1 MSYFPFYTNI
11 HNKTFMIIGGGTVA
25 LEKVNRLRRFTAS
38 MIVIAPHTEIEG
50 REVEV
55 PRRSADYVQ
64 ILRREYRADDLAIA
78 DYVVAATG
86 IREVD
91 RGVADDCRKRK
102 IPVNVVDDQA
112 YCDFIFPSIVKRGPL
127 TIAIST
133 SGTSPAYAMQLRRE
147 LDEMLPDEIEAI
159 LDRMGEI
166 RADVSA
172 RVSEQKTRAVLY
184 KKILARL
191 IETGNTLPQA
201 DILRMVEQAAD
212 DRGQKEI

>member
-172 RVSEQKTRAVLY
+172 RVSEQKTRAALY

>member
-55 PRRSADYVQ
+55 PRRSEDYVQ
-64 ILRREYRADDLAIA
+64 ILRREYRADDLAFA

-172 RVSEQKTRAVLY
+172 RVSEQKTRAALY

-191 IETGNTLPQA
+191 IETGNSLAQA
-201 DILRMVEQAAD
+201 DILRMIEQAAD

>member
-11 HNKTFMIIGGGTVA
+11 RNKTFLIIGGGTVA

-38 MIVIAPHTEIEG
+38 IIVIAPHTEMEG
-50 REVEV
+50 TDVEV
-55 PRRSADYVQ
+55 PLRSADYVQ
-64 ILRREYRADDLAIA
+64 ILRREYREEDLSLA

-91 RGVADDCRKRK
+91 RGVANDCRRRK

-147 LDEMLPDEIEAI
+147 LDEMLPDEIEGV
-159 LDRMGEI
+159 LERMGEI
-166 RADVSA
+166 RKDVSA
-172 RVSEQKTRAVLY
+172 RVSDQKTRAALY
-184 KKILARL
+184 KNILAKL
-191 IETGNTLPQA
+191 IETGNSLAQE
-201 DILRMVEQAAD
+201 DVLGMIEQAAD

>member
-64 ILRREYRADDLAIA
+64 ILRREYRADDLAFA

-166 RADVSA
+166 RAEVSA
-172 RVSEQKTRAVLY
+172 RVSEQKTRAALY

-191 IETGNTLPQA
+191 IETGNSLAQA
-201 DILRMVEQAAD
+201 DILRMIEQAAD

>member
-38 MIVIAPHTEIEG
+38 IIVIAPHTEMEG
-50 REVEV
+50 TDVEV
-55 PRRSADYVQ
+55 PLRSADYVQ
-64 ILRREYRADDLAIA
+64 ILRREYREEDLSLA

-112 YCDFIFPSIVKRGPL
+112 CCDFIFPSIVKRGPL

-172 RVSEQKTRAVLY
+172 RVSEQKTRAALY
-184 KKILARL
+184 KNILARL

>member
-64 ILRREYRADDLAIA
+64 ILRREYRADDLAFA

-184 KKILARL
+184 KKSLARL
-191 IETGNTLPQA
+191 IETGNTRPQA

>member
-64 ILRREYRADDLAIA
+64 ILRREYRADDLAFA

-112 YCDFIFPSIVKRGPL
+112 CCDFIFPSIVKRGPL

-172 RVSEQKTRAVLY
+172 RVSEQKTRAALY

>member
-55 PRRSADYVQ
+55 PRHSADYVQ
-64 ILRREYRADDLAIA
+64 ILRREYRADDLAFA

-172 RVSEQKTRAVLY
+172 RVSEQKTRAALY

>member
-64 ILRREYRADDLAIA
+64 ILRREYRADDLAFA

-212 DRGQKEI
+212 DREQKEI

>member
-64 ILRREYRADDLAIA
+64 ILRREYRADDLAFA

-172 RVSEQKTRAVLY
+172 RMSEQKTRAALY

>member
-11 HNKTFMIIGGGTVA
+11 RNKTFLIIGGGTVA

-38 MIVIAPHTEIEG
+38 IIVIAPHTEMEG
-50 REVEV
+50 TDVEV
-55 PRRSADYVQ
+55 PLRSADYVQ
-64 ILRREYRADDLAIA
+64 ILRREYRADDLAFA

>member
-64 ILRREYRADDLAIA
+64 ILRRAYRADDLAFA

-172 RVSEQKTRAVLY
+172 RVSEQKTRAALY

>member
-1 MSYFPFYTNI
+1 MSYFPFYLDIT
-11 HNKTFMIIGGGTVA
+11 NKTFLIIGGGPVA
-25 LEKVNRLRRFTAS
+25 HEKVNRLRRFTQEI
-38 MIVIAPHTEIEG
+38 IVIAPETEIEG
-50 REVEV
+50 TRAENPQRGVGE
-55 PRRSADYVQ
+55 VQ
-64 ILRREYRADDLAIA
+64 ILCKEYEEKDLELG

-91 RGVADDCRKRK
+91 RKVAGDCRSRG

>member
-64 ILRREYRADDLAIA
+64 ILRREYRADDLAFA

-166 RADVSA
+166 RAEVSA
-172 RVSEQKTRAVLY
+172 RVSEQKTRAALY

>member
-25 LEKVNRLRRFTAS
+25 LEKVNRLRHFTAS

-64 ILRREYRADDLAIA
+64 ILRREYRADDLAFA

-172 RVSEQKTRAVLY
+172 RVSEQKTRAALY